1 MYFDVLTSRLA
12 RIGFVFFVG
21 SVTVA
26 AQPARVLQEP
36 VVHLRSGDKPEWD
49 LFANQTPEGARFD
62 LRFQGERNI
71 GPSSLFIY
79 QDDVKLDWRI
89 ELNGQRLGS
98 LFLMEAPLVK
108 ALEIREGRL
117 VDGENRLS
125 LIPPSGNDD
134 IVAGPF
140 EIDSRPLSDVL
151 SETTLEIFVKQTDN
165 GQGIPCRITVLDR
178 KGALAALKAFTG
190 QNLAVRPGVIYTA
203 NGSARLGVRAGDYTV
218 YATRGVEYGL
228 AKRKVSVKRGE
239 SRSIILEINREVP
252 TPGFVSSDTHIHTFT
267 FSRHGDATV
276 EERVVTLAGEGIELP
291 IATDHE
297 HLTDLTGAAAAMGV
311 DTFFTPVIGCETTTA
326 KGHFN
331 SFPRP
336 VGSVVPNHRETDWPR
351 LMESIRST
359 PEVRVV
365 VLNHPRNIHNGFQP
379 FARTNFNAITGENYR
394 GKEFNFDAI
403 EVLNSS
409 ALQSDL
415 MIGFRDW
422 FALLNYGYRVT
433 AVGSSD
439 VHDVSRYIVGQGRTY
454 IECADASPSEID
466 IESACK
472 AIRNGRALVSM
483 GLITN
488 IRVNGEFGVGDVA
501 GIDGDSMRV
510 EVIVM
515 GPSWIDAD
523 RVQLFANGLLIRDE
537 KIERGTPKA
546 SDKPG
551 TYDPIKAR
559 IEWVIPR
566 AKHDAHLV
574 AIASGPAVSE
584 PYWAIPRPYQP
595 SSSAWNPRVI
605 GATNPVWVDADG
617 DGRFTAAREYARA
630 IVEQFESRLLDV
642 IPALDGFDSMIA
654 AQAAS
659 LCHVGPDD
667 LRSKPVSAA
676 LAAASEAV
684 RLGFDLYAGT
694 VSGRA
699 ILDRK

>member
-1 MYFDVLTSRLA
+1 MYFDVFTSRLA
-12 RIGFVFFVG
+12 RIGFVIFVG
-21 SVTVA
+21 AVTVA

-49 LFANQTPEGARFD
+49 LFANQTPAGARFD

-98 LFLMEAPLVK
+98 LFLMEAPLVN
-108 ALEIREGRL
+108 ALEIPEGRL

-125 LIPPSGNDD
+125 LIPPPGNDD
-134 IVAGPF
+134 IVVGPF
-140 EIDSRPLSDVL
+140 EIDSRPPSEVL
-151 SETTLEIFVKQTDN
+151 SEATLEISVKESDT
-165 GQGIPCRITVLDR
+165 GQGIPCRITVVDR
-178 KGALAALKAFTG
+178 KGALAALNAFTG
-190 QNLAVRPGVIYTA
+190 QTLAVRPGVIYTP
-203 NGSARLGVRAGDYTV
+203 NGSARLGVRAGNYTV

-228 AKRKVSVKRGE
+228 AQRKVSVERGE
-239 SRSIILEINREVP
+239 SRSIILAINREVP

-297 HLTDLTGAAAAMGV
+297 HLTDFNGAAAAMGV
-311 DTFFTPVIGCETTTA
+311 NTFFTPVIGCETTTA

-336 VGSVVPNHRETDWPR
+336 FGSAVPNPRETDWPR

-359 PEVRVV
+359 PEVRLV

-379 FARTNFNAITGENYR
+379 FALTNFNAITGENYR
-394 GKEFNFDAI
+394 GKAFNFDAI

-409 ALQSDL
+409 ALQTDL

-454 IECADASPSEID
+454 IQCADERPSGID
-466 IESACK
+466 IEAACES
-472 AIRNGRALVSM
+472 IRKGRALVSM

-488 IRVNGEFGVGDVA
+488 IRVNGEFGVGDLA
-501 GIDGDSMRV
+501 RIEGESMRV

-515 GPSWIDAD
+515 GPSWVSAD
-523 RVQLFANGLLIRDE
+523 RVQLFADGLLIREE
-537 KIERGTPKA
+537 KIEPENPKPADA
-546 SDKPG
+546 SGACNPVQ
-551 TYDPIKAR
+551 AR
-559 IEWVIPR
+559 IEWVIPKT
-566 AKHDAHLV
+566 KHDVHLV

-595 SSSAWNPRVI
+595 SSTAWQPRLM
-605 GATNPVWVDADG
+605 GATNPVWADADG
-617 DGRFTAAREYARA
+617 DGNFTSAREYARV
-630 IVEQFESRLLDV
+630 IVERCESRLLDV
-642 IPALDGFDSMIA
+642 IPALSGFDSMIA

-659 LCHVGPDD
+659 LCRLDLIT
-667 LRSKPVSAA
+667 LRSEPVSEA
-676 LAAASEAV
+676 LAKASEDV
-684 RLGFDLYAGT
+684 RVGFNSYVGALPE
-694 VSGRA
+694 R
-699 ILDRK
+699 